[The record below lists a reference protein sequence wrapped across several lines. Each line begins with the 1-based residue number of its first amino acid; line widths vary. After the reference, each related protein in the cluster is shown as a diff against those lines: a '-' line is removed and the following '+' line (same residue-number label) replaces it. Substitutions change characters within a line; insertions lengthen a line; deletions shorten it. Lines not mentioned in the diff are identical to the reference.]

1 MAAMSV
7 RIKFV
12 FFLNIFRFFIT
23 IIKGTKNILNP
34 SKARGFFTLQG

>member
-12 FFLNIFRFFIT
+12 FFLNIFRF
-23 IIKGTKNILNP
+23 LLLS
-34 SKARGFFTLQG
+34 SKVRKIF

>member
-12 FFLNIFRFFIT
+12 FFLNIFRFF
-23 IIKGTKNILNP
+23 LLLS
-34 SKARGFFTLQG
+34 SKVRKIF